1 MILTAQSIRKDF
13 HRIRQDSNIFTA
25 VCDTSLSLESGKFY
39 VVSGHSGSGKSTLLN
54 MLSGLLVP
62 SSGKVFFD
70 DKDLYSLGD
79 DELSKLRNRTFG
91 FLPQGQTAIYSLN
104 VLENV
109 LVPYTLHGS
118 KARYEEGYDTAEA
131 FALSL
136 LEKTGIAE
144 LSNVMPSE
152 LSGGEIRRM
161 AIARALIRKPVLLF
175 ADEPTG
181 DLDRENTRIILH
193 LFRELADQ
201 GTTVFLVSHDTDAF
215 EYGDMLYEMNNGIL
229 TTGGS
234 L

>member
-1 MILTAQSIRKDF
+1 MILTAQSISKSF
-13 HRIRQDSNIFTA
+13 NRIRQDSNIFTA
-25 VCDTSLSLESGKFY
+25 VQETSLSLESGKLY

-54 MLSGLLVP
+54 MLSGLLAP

-70 DKDLYSLGD
+70 DKDIYSLRD
-79 DELSKLRNRTFG
+79 AELSKLRNQNMG
-91 FLPQGQTAIYSLN
+91 FLPQGQAAIYSLN

-118 KARYEEGYDTAEA
+118 KTRYEEGYDTAEA
-131 FALSL
+131 RALSL
-136 LEKTGIAE
+136 LEQTGIAE

-161 AIARALIRKPVLLF
+161 AIARALIHKPVLLF

-181 DLDRENTRIILH
+181 DLDRENTQIILK
-193 LFRELADQ
+193 LFRELANQ
-201 GTTVFLVSHDTDAF
+201 GMTVFLVSHDTDAF
-215 EYGDMLYEMNNGIL
+215 EYGDVLYEMNNGIL